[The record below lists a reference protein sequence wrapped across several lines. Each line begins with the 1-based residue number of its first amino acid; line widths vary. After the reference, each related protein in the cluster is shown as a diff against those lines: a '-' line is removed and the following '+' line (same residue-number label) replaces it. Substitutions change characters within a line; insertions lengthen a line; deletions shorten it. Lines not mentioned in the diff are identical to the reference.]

1 MDNKTPKG
9 ALLLAFGGA
18 DSIESVEPFI
28 RNVLK
33 GRPLTPELIEKTR
46 ERYGLIGG
54 SSPLLS
60 ITEAQAKAV
69 GEILKRE
76 GGLYKVYVGMRYWRP
91 FIKDT
96 IGNMRADG
104 IKEAAAVIMAPFS
117 SRVATGGYL
126 TDVDEALKSCGGGL
140 SIGYARDWHREGLFI
155 DAVAENLKK
164 ELDTFNR
171 PDDALVIFSNHSL
184 PVAALAGDPYVRKI
198 TETAG
203 DIAKKLSIDYRIPY
217 QSQGAGPREWLGPKT
232 EEVIEEAKRLG
243 KKGVVIVPLGF
254 VADHVETLYDIDI
267 LFKEA
272 ARRCGLVF
280 RRSASLNASAKFM
293 ELIASLIKNKTD
305 YAR

>member
-1 MDNKTPKG
+1 MDNKTTKG

-33 GRPLTPELIEKTR
+33 GRPLTRELIEKTR
-46 ERYGLIGG
+46 ERYALIGG
-54 SSPLLS
+54 SSPLLG
-60 ITEAQAKAV
+60 ITEAQAKAA
-69 GEILKRE
+69 GEILNRE
-76 GGLYKVYVGMRYWRP
+76 GSHYKIYVGMRYWHP

-96 IGNMRADG
+96 IKNMRADG
-104 IKEAAAVIMAPFS
+104 IKEAVAVIMAPFS

-126 TDVDEALKSCGGGL
+126 TDVDEALKDPDGNL
-140 SIGYARDWHREGLFI
+140 KIDYASDWHREPLFI
-155 DAVAENLKK
+155 DAVMENLKK

-184 PVAALAGDPYVRKI
+184 PVAALVGDPYVQKI
-198 TETAG
+198 TETAS
-203 DIAKKLSIDYRIPY
+203 DIARKLAIDYRISY

-232 EEVIEEAKRLG
+232 EEVVDEAKRLG
-243 KKGVVIVPLGF
+243 KKGVVVVPLGF

-272 ARRCGLVF
+272 AAKSGLVF
-280 RRSASLNASAKFM
+280 RRSASLNTSPRFI
-293 ELIASLIKNKTD
+293 ELIASLIKNKMEKNG
-305 YAR
+305 

>member
-203 DIAKKLSIDYRIPY
+203 DIAKKLSIDYRISY

>member
-1 MDNKTPKG
+1 MDNKTTKG

-33 GRPLTPELIEKTR
+33 GRPLTQELIDKTR

-69 GEILKRE
+69 AGILDRE
-76 GGLYKVYVGMRYWRP
+76 GAGYKVYVGMRYWHP

-96 IGNMRADG
+96 IKNMRADG
-104 IKEAAAVIMAPFS
+104 IKEAVAVIMAPFS

-126 TDVDEALKSCGGGL
+126 TDVTDALKDSGMK
-140 SIGYARDWHREGLFI
+140 IDYARDWHREELFI
-155 DAVAENLKK
+155 DAVVENLKK
-164 ELDTFNR
+164 ELDTFKS

-184 PVAALAGDPYVRKI
+184 PVAALVGDPYVQKI

-203 DIAKKLSIDYRIPY
+203 DIAKKLHIDHRISY

-232 EEVIEEAKRLG
+232 EEVIDEAKRLG
-243 KKGVVIVPLGF
+243 KKGVVVVPLGF

-272 ARRCGLVF
+272 AARNGIVF
-280 RRSASLNASAKFM
+280 KRSASLNTSPKFM
-293 ELIASLIKNKTD
+293 ELVASLIKNKTD
-305 YAR
+305 KNG